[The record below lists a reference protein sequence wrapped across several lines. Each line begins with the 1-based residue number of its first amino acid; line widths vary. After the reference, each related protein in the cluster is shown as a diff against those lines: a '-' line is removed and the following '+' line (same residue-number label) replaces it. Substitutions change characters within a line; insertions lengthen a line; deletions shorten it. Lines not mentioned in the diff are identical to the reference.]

1 MKPFT
6 KITAVAAPIDMA
18 NVDTDKIVP
27 ARFLRKARG
36 ADYGKYLFHDIRY
49 RADGSD
55 DPGFVLNQAPY
66 HNAQILVAGDNFG
79 CGSSRESAV
88 WVLTDYGIRSVIAP
102 SFGDIH
108 YGNVELQNGML
119 PVVLPDAACQKL
131 RGQLREKPGAEI
143 SIDLEAQTVTGPD
156 GATYRF
162 EIDANHK
169 ERLLKG
175 LDDIGLVMQN
185 IGPPK
190 LSSADHGEMLVAS
203 MTYYMLVL
211 PDRRKRAT
219 AHSRARLPLQRSY
232 ITRSTLPSSI
242 SASSPQVKRAAPV
255 A

>member
-55 DPGFVLNQAPY
+55 DPDFILNRARY
-66 HNAQILVAGDNFG
+66 RNAQILVAGDNFG

-108 YGNVELQNGML
+108 YGNALQNGLL
-119 PVVLPDAACQKL
+119 PVRLPDATVKKL
-131 RGQLREKPGAEI
+131 RQQLHDKPGAEI
-143 SIDLEAQTVTGPD
+143 SVDLESQSVTGPD
-156 GATYRF
+156 GAVYPF
-162 EIDANHK
+162 DIDPTNREK
-169 ERLLKG
+169 LLKG
-175 LDDIGLVMQN
+175 LDDVGLVLQN
-185 IGPPK
+185 IGVIEAFEK
-190 LSSADHGEMLVAS
+190 RYHGE
-203 MTYYMLVL
+203 L
-211 PDRRKRAT
+211 PWLA
-219 AHSRARLPLQRSY
+219 
-232 ITRSTLPSSI
+232 
-242 SASSPQVKRAAPV
+242 
-255 A
+255 